1 MPDLQFLPAELK
13 LQIDQCSPSNPGA
26 LDLYQ
31 YGLVT
36 PRGYLE
42 QLDFLK

>member
-1 MPDLQFLPAELK
+1 MPDLQSPPAELK
-13 LQIDQCSPSNPGA
+13 LQVDQCGLSNSGA

-31 YGLVT
+31 YGLVML
-36 PRGYLE
+36 RGYLE